1 MSSKQL
7 QLKTEEINELKS
19 EIEKLNSEVS
29 FFKEKY
35 KVNFDEVVKSTHQQ
49 INLIKD
55 REAFTINQNKSLEE
69 KLTNLQVEKDRVIY
83 LQKEESDNL
92 NKNNRI
98 LAKLKMETFNNKN
111 MNF

>member
-83 LQKEESDNL
+83 LQKEELDNL